1 MGSGC
6 TNPHHL
12 YRENGGARRGA
23 TGLGEKRPR
32 SQAGASDDDRARPLS
47 RQETGQLVSTLV
59 GHGIRKETKKE
70 IVGAASG
77 NPLYAVEYVRM
88 LEDRP
93 GEVLGVPETVQ
104 AIIASRLDSLSARD
118 KALLQDG
125 AVVGRVVWPGRWPR
139 SAVGPRRPL
148 TNTSGSLPARSS

>member
-1 MGSGC
+1 MLAG
-6 TNPHHL
+6 
-12 YRENGGARRGA
+12 RGI
-23 TGLGEKRPR
+23 P
-32 SQAGASDDDRARPLS
+32 
-47 RQETGQLVSTLV
+47 
-59 GHGIRKETKKE
+59 KETKTA

-93 GEVLGVPETVQ
+93 GEALGVPETVQ

-125 AVVGRVVWPGRWPR
+125 AVVGRVLWPGARPR
-139 SAVGPRRPL
+139 SAVGPKRPSID
-148 TNTSGSLPARSS
+148 TSGSSPARSF